1 MTTTPALFLV
11 EDDAL
16 IRELLETSLTD
27 AGFEVVEVSCG
38 TKALAQFQA
47 DVARFRAVFT
57 DIRAVFTDIRLG
69 AGPDGW
75 AVARR
80 ARELVPNMPVVYMS
94 GDSSQEWSSKGVPN
108 SLMVAKPFAP
118 AQIITAVSTL
128 LNAADTH

>member
-1 MTTTPALFLV
+1 MTSTTALFLV

-16 IRELLETSLTD
+16 IRDLLEASLTD
-27 AGFEVVEVSCG
+27 AGFEVIEVSCG
-38 TKALAQFQA
+38 TKALAAFNA
-47 DVARFRAVFT
+47 DAARFRAV
-57 DIRAVFTDIRLG
+57 ITDIRLG
-69 AGPDGW
+69 PGPDGW

-80 ARELVPNMPVVYMS
+80 ARALVPKMPVVYMS
-94 GDSSQEWSSKGVPN
+94 GDSSHEWSVKGVPN

>member
-1 MTTTPALFLV
+1 MASTTALFLV
-11 EDDAL
+11 EDDAV
-16 IRELLETSLTD
+16 IRELLEASLTE
-27 AGFEVVEVSCG
+27 AGFEVVEVTCG
-38 TKALAQFQA
+38 TQALAHFDA
-47 DVARFRAVFT
+47 DAARFRAV
-57 DIRAVFTDIRLG
+57 ITDIRLG

-94 GDSSQEWSSKGVPN
+94 GDSSPEWSSKGVPN

>member
-1 MTTTPALFLV
+1 MTSTPAVCLV

-27 AGFEVVEVSCG
+27 AGFEVVEVSCR
-38 TKALAQFQA
+38 TKALAEFQA
-47 DVARFRAVFT
+47 DATRFRAV
-57 DIRAVFTDIRLG
+57 ITDIRLG

-94 GDSSQEWSSKGVPN
+94 GDCFHE
-108 SLMVAKPFAP
+108 
-118 AQIITAVSTL
+118 
-128 LNAADTH
+128 